1 MQNKRAIITGIF
13 IALGLLILVVTVF
26 TLGGQKDTFV
36 KKITL
41 HALFDD
47 ISGLQ
52 AGNNVWV
59 SGVKIGTVKAIQLK
73 GNAAVDV
80 TLNIDRQALPFIHK
94 NSKVKISTD
103 GFIGNKIVVI
113 YGGTENAAAIEKDDY
128 LATEKI
134 PGTDEMMATLQENN
148 KNLLEITNNFKKISK
163 NIADGTGTIGT
174 LINDKTLVE
183 SMQSAVYTL
192 RAAVGD
198 IKAASTKSN
207 EFMGNLVVFS
217 QHLDQEN
224 STIHRLI
231 TDTTMYTGLSS
242 GVAKFKEAANVAAAM
257 ADSLKV
263 TAGKLNQNNSPIGML
278 LNDNVSAD
286 HLRAVFKNLETSTQK
301 LDEDLEA
308 LQHNFLLKGFFKHR
322 AKDTLN
328 KQ

>member
-73 GNAAVDV
+73 GNGAVDV

-128 LATEKI
+128 LAAEKI

-183 SMQSAVYTL
+183 SMQSAVDTL
-192 RAAVGD
+192 KAAVGD

-207 EFMGNLVVFS
+207 EFMGNLVLFS

-231 TDTTMYTGLSS
+231 TDTTMYTGLSI
-242 GVAKFKEAANVAAAM
+242 GVAKFKEAANAAAAM
-257 ADSLKV
+257 ADALKI
-263 TAGKLNQNNSPIGML
+263 TAGKLSQNTSPIGML

-286 HLRAVFKNLETSTQK
+286 HLRAVFKNLETSSQK

-308 LQHNFLLKGFFKHR
+308 LQHNFLLEGFFKHR
-322 AKDTLN
+322 AKNTLN

>member
-128 LATEKI
+128 LAAEKI

-183 SMQSAVYTL
+183 SMQSAVDTL
-192 RAAVGD
+192 KAAVGD

-207 EFMGNLVVFS
+207 EFMGNLVLFS

-231 TDTTMYTGLSS
+231 TDTTMYTGLSI
-242 GVAKFKEAANVAAAM
+242 GVAKFKEAANAAAAM
-257 ADSLKV
+257 ADALKI
-263 TAGKLNQNNSPIGML
+263 TAGKLSQNTSPIGML

-286 HLRAVFKNLETSTQK
+286 HLRAVFKNLETSSQK

-308 LQHNFLLKGFFKHR
+308 LQHNFLLEGFFKHR
-322 AKDTLN
+322 AKNTLN